1 MCAFILVSLGCWL
14 YLPPTDWPLAILL
27 GAIASATAPA
37 ATVAVIQQY
46 DAKGPLTDT
55 VMAVVGIDDAIA
67 LLIYQF
73 ASSLALSKLSGQPMA
88 LTSTVAMPLLQCVT
102 ALLIGFCV
110 GMLVLFLFRVN
121 KKGDQFA
128 FIVVTGIVLSLGLSL
143 TLSEC
148 LEHFHCST
156 LLTTM
161 AMSATLVNFRPRLRR
176 RLTDAIRGFVP
187 YFFALFFILGG
198 AHLDFLAV
206 KTVGVLSL
214 IYLLTRMV
222 GKVSGAGLGA
232 RLGKMP
238 SAIQRYAGFCLIP
251 QVGVAVA
258 LAYSVAL
265 QFQEYPDI
273 VSTCMNVLL
282 FTTLITELIGP
293 FMTRHGLSKAGEIK
307 VQQS

>member
-1 MCAFILVSLGCWL
+1 
-14 YLPPTDWPLAILL
+14 
-27 GAIASATAPA
+27 
-37 ATVAVIQQY
+37 
-46 DAKGPLTDT
+46 
-55 VMAVVGIDDAIA
+55 MAVVGIDDAIA

-161 AMSATLVNFRPRLRR
+161 AMSATLVNFRPRLP
-176 RLTDAIRGFVP
+176 GFGQK
-187 YFFALFFILGG
+187 FFKLFFFHLFGGHYSLGCAAFSARYRTNG
-198 AHLDFLAV
+198 KNV
-206 KTVGVLSL
+206 KP
-214 IYLLTRMV
+214 R
-222 GKVSGAGLGA
+222 
-232 RLGKMP
+232 
-238 SAIQRYAGFCLIP
+238 
-251 QVGVAVA
+251 
-258 LAYSVAL
+258 
-265 QFQEYPDI
+265 
-273 VSTCMNVLL
+273 
-282 FTTLITELIGP
+282 
-293 FMTRHGLSKAGEIK
+293 
-307 VQQS
+307 